1 MECNSSDL
9 NVSRQK
15 RQRTEDDKTRSAM
28 LDFSVLD
35 CPICMEP
42 LSIPTFQ
49 MNNSDNC
56 LVPRE
61 YSEEELLL
69 EERKRLLYV
78 NSHRPQESLLEESIV
93 CYIVEK
99 M

>member
-42 LSIPTFQ
+42 LSIPIFQ

-69 EERKRLLYV
+69 EVWDGSDIRAILRY
-78 NSHRPQESLLEESIV
+78 PDPDP
-93 CYIVEK
+93 YPADP
-99 M
+99 